1 MSNVERAMR
10 DEANKEFEELGK
22 MKLGSEEHVK
32 TANVANSTVDR
43 LNEMEKINIEHRKLD
58 IEERKLDIEEKKLE
72 NDKKNN
78 LVKNVLTGTIFVV
91 STGITIWANI
101 DSKKFEG
108 AFTHTTEAGRGSER
122 KLLSLLDKVRI
133 F

>member
-1 MSNVERAMR
+1 MSIERTMR
-10 DEANKEFEELGK
+10 DEANKEFEEMGK

-32 TANVANSTVDR
+32 TANVANTTVDR
-43 LNEMEKINIEHRKLD
+43 LNEIEKINIEHRKLD
-58 IEERKLDIEEKKLE
+58 IEEQKIEIEKKKLE

-78 LVKNVLTGTIFVV
+78 LVRYVLTGAIFVV
-91 STGITIWANI
+91 STGVTIWANI
-101 DSKKFEG
+101 DSKRFEG
-108 AFTHTTEAGRGSER
+108 SFTHTTASGRNSER